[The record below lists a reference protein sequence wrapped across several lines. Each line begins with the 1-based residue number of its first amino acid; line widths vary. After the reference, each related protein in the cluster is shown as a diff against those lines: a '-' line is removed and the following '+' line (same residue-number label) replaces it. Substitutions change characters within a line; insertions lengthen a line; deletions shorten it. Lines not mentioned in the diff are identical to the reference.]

1 MKTLSITIGLVMVLV
16 TTSVLATNYSTNY
29 SQGKEQTIHIKINT
43 AIQDPDLVQQM
54 YIQLDDDF
62 LFGEFSTKV
71 YTKSVFYNGNQYL
84 ITGTYNE
91 WMEFFLMD
99 L

>member
-1 MKTLSITIGLVMVLV
+1 MKTLSITISLVMVLL
-16 TTSVLATNYSTNY
+16 TNSVFSTNFSANYSKDN
-29 SQGKEQTIHIKINT
+29 EPTIHIKINT

-62 LFGEFSTKV
+62 LFGELSAKV
-71 YTKSVFYNGNQYL
+71 YTKPVFYNGNHYL

-91 WMEFFLMD
+91 WVEFFLMD